1 MIIITASYQGKRI
14 KRIAYSD
21 FQAFIIIS
29 TLAREGAMEIGMRKE
44 GE

>member
-21 FQAFIIIS
+21 FQAFVIIS